1 MNAKTDFKP
10 LPETEAIAAN
20 SKTGQK
26 MLSLTIAFG
35 ALAQLSSVQHLVS
48 AFAFFVAKQSVD
60 TGMPDDTL
68 EQALVEF
75 AHMARM
81 NRASLQSQLAGAK
94 S

>member
-10 LPETEAIAAN
+10 VPTPEAI
-20 SKTGQK
+20 STSSETGQK
-26 MLSLTIAFG
+26 MLTLTVAFG
-35 ALAQLSSVQHLVS
+35 ALSQLASPQHVVG

-60 TGMPDDTL
+60 FGMSDDTL
-68 EQALVEF
+68 EQALAEF

-81 NRASLQSQLAGAK
+81 NRAALQSQLAGAK